1 LVEESLMKSSEE
13 AAYREYVTGR
23 LGTLRRT
30 AFLLCHD
37 WHTADDLVSTTI
49 TKLYRHWSRA
59 QRFDGLD
66 GYTNQILVNA
76 WRDELRRPWRREWAT
91 DVLSDAEVGS
101 VGAGLVDERLSLLD
115 LLRQL
120 SPRRRAAVVL
130 RFYCDFSIEQTAAVL
145 GCNAGTVKSL
155 TARGLASL
163 RELTS
168 QSDERRS

>member
-1 LVEESLMKSSEE
+1 MRSSEE

-37 WHTADDLVSTTI
+37 WHTADDLVSMTI
-49 TKLYRHWSRA
+49 VKLYRHWSRA
-59 QRFDGLD
+59 HRFDGLD

-91 DVLSDAEVGS
+91 DSLPDTEAAA
-101 VGAGLVDERLSLLD
+101 VGAGLVDERMTLLD

-120 SPRRRAAVVL
+120 PPRRRAAVVL
-130 RFYCDFSIEQTAAVL
+130 RYYCDLSIEQTAAVL
-145 GCNAGTVKSL
+145 GCSAGTVKSL
-155 TARGLASL
+155 STRGLASL
-163 RELTS
+163 RELAS
-168 QSDERRS
+168 QTDERRS

>member
-1 LVEESLMKSSEE
+1 MKFSEE

-49 TKLYRHWSRA
+49 TKLYRHWGRA
-59 QRFDGLD
+59 HRFEGLD

-91 DVLSDAEVGS
+91 DPLPDAEDLAA
-101 VGAGLVDERLSLLD
+101 GARLVDERASLLD
-115 LLRQL
+115 LLSQL
-120 SPRRRAAVVL
+120 PPRRRAAVVL
-130 RFYCDFSIEQTAAVL
+130 RYYCDFSLEQTAAAL
-145 GCNAGTVKSL
+145 GCSTGTVKSL
-155 TARGLASL
+155 TSRGLASL
-163 RELTS
+163 RELTG
-168 QSDERRS
+168 QTDERRS

>member
-1 LVEESLMKSSEE
+1 MKSSEE

-23 LGTLRRT
+23 LGALRRT

-49 TKLYRHWSRA
+49 VKLYRHWDRA
-59 QRFDGLD
+59 HRFDGLD

-91 DVLSDAEVGS
+91 DLPPDTEVATEAVLVEQRAT
-101 VGAGLVDERLSLLD
+101 LLD

-120 SPRRRAAVVL
+120 PPRRRAAVVL
-130 RFYCDFSIEQTAAVL
+130 RYYCDFSIEQTAAVL
-145 GCNAGTVKSL
+145 GCSAGTVKSL
-155 TARGLASL
+155 SAHGLASL
-163 RELTS
+163 RELTG
-168 QSDERRS
+168 QADERRG